1 MLLDYLWGGKRLK
14 KLSWKFAVVCTTI
27 MLVTTA
33 LLGFYAVNNMQEL
46 LTAIAKKTVKH
57 DISFAQEH
65 IDTKLPGAWQVK
77 GDKLFKGNVL
87 INDNASIVDEIK
99 TTTENDVT
107 IFLLDTRVA
116 TSVKDAQGKR
126 AIGTKASN
134 EVVERVLNN
143 KAVFEG
149 KASVV
154 GVENEAIYKPIVDA
168 QGQVVGILFMGTPTP
183 FKTEIASFAKNISIF
198 IVLAVLLAIGVII
211 FVSKKITAT
220 IEALVKS
227 AELIAKGDLRVKVS
241 SNSKDEVGQLAQA
254 MQTMVGDIQKV
265 IATIQHSS
273 DLVENSSKQLS
284 TNAMEAAEVSSQ
296 VANSICEVSSDAEC
310 QSSAISVVKEVVEQT
325 ALDIENTMDTANK
338 ARENANQATL
348 NAKNGSQAIET
359 VVKQM
364 ASINKTVLFS
374 ANAVNDLGE
383 RSQEIGK
390 IVDTIS
396 SIASQTNLLALNAA
410 IEAARAGEHGRGFAV
425 VAEEVRKLAEQS
437 ALASKDIV
445 DLINI
450 IQRDTTQAVQAI
462 SAGKIEVETGSEV
475 VNNAGKAF
483 AEIYQQ
489 IQAVNNQTQEIST
502 LVGNMFQGNSKIL
515 VAIEDINNSGKN
527 VAEQS
532 QNVSA
537 ATQEL
542 SATME
547 EIASSTDILAGL
559 AVNLKSET
567 SKFKI

>member
-33 LLGFYAVNNMQEL
+33 LLGFYALSNMQEL

-65 IDTKLPGAWQVK
+65 IDTKLPGAWQVR

-99 TTTENDVT
+99 ATTENDVT

-241 SNSKDEVGQLAQA
+241 SNK
-254 MQTMVGDIQKV
+254 
-265 IATIQHSS
+265 
-273 DLVENSSKQLS
+273 
-284 TNAMEAAEVSSQ
+284 
-296 VANSICEVSSDAEC
+296 
-310 QSSAISVVKEVVEQT
+310 
-325 ALDIENTMDTANK
+325 
-338 ARENANQATL
+338 
-348 NAKNGSQAIET
+348 
-359 VVKQM
+359 
-364 ASINKTVLFS
+364 
-374 ANAVNDLGE
+374 
-383 RSQEIGK
+383 
-390 IVDTIS
+390 
-396 SIASQTNLLALNAA
+396 
-410 IEAARAGEHGRGFAV
+410 
-425 VAEEVRKLAEQS
+425 
-437 ALASKDIV
+437 
-445 DLINI
+445 
-450 IQRDTTQAVQAI
+450 
-462 SAGKIEVETGSEV
+462 
-475 VNNAGKAF
+475 
-483 AEIYQQ
+483 
-489 IQAVNNQTQEIST
+489 
-502 LVGNMFQGNSKIL
+502 
-515 VAIEDINNSGKN
+515 
-527 VAEQS
+527 
-532 QNVSA
+532 
-537 ATQEL
+537 
-542 SATME
+542 
-547 EIASSTDILAGL
+547 
-559 AVNLKSET
+559 
-567 SKFKI
+567 